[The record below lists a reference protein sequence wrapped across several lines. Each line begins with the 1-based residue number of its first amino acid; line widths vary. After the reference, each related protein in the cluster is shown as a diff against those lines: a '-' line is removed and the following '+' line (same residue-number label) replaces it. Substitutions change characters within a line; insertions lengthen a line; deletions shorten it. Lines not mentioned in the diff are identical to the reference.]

1 MKSLFRARKAKTVP
15 QTGKLEQRWHAGKEP
30 GIFGNGMLSHLL
42 EDRNA
47 WGIGEI
53 GLERRVSHVV
63 GGFEC

>member
-1 MKSLFRARKAKTVP
+1 ML
-15 QTGKLEQRWHAGKEP
+15 GKNQVYL
-30 GIFGNGMLSHLL
+30 GNGMLSHLL